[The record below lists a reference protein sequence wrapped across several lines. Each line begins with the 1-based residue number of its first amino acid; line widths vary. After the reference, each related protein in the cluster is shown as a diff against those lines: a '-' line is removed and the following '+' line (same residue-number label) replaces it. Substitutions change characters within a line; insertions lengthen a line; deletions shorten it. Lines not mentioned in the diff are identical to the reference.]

1 MMDQLACTCAPDA
14 FGVATA
20 AKRGRN
26 PQSPHVP
33 IINHD
38 PAGTRWK
45 AHTEQILK
53 RAYADRQDAID
64 CAQRAI
70 DYRRAMHVRDLNE
83 YRNRATREAEGLPR
97 ELADALALM
106 SSAITK
112 GSA

>member
-1 MMDQLACTCAPDA
+1 MDQLACTCAPDA

-26 PQSPHVP
+26 PQFPHVP

-38 PAGTRWK
+38 PAGGVRMT
-45 AHTEQILK
+45 HTEQILT

-64 CAQRAI
+64 CAQRVI
-70 DYRRAMHVRDLNE
+70 DNRRALHVRDLNTKGH
-83 YRNRATREAEGLPR
+83 RALREAEGLPR
-97 ELADALALM
+97 ELADALVLM
-106 SSAITK
+106 SSATTK